1 MRHATG
7 SNQPWSQNSHV
18 VAIGAPM
25 AMDPGTE
32 ELFLGIAHALFVN
45 RLHVLRLTEVVRL
58 GIRPDPSDQN
68 MEVPSDVDRE
78 LIQQAFA
85 YVARHFPPAFAGKIE
100 AAKARWVSL
109 A

>member
-1 MRHATG
+1 
-7 SNQPWSQNSHV
+7 
-18 VAIGAPM
+18 M
-25 AMDPGTE
+25 ALDPAVE
-32 ELFLGIAHALFVN
+32 EIFLGIAHALFVN

-58 GIRPDPSDQN
+58 GITPDPADQN
-68 MEVPSDVDRE
+68 MEVPPEVDRE

-100 AAKARWVSL
+100 AAKARWISL

>member
-1 MRHATG
+1 MAALD
-7 SNQPWSQNSHV
+7 PV
-18 VAIGAPM
+18 V
-25 AMDPGTE
+25 E

-58 GIRPDPSDQN
+58 GIKPDPHDQN
-68 MEVPSDVDRE
+68 MEVPKEIDTD

-85 YVARHFPPAFAGKIE
+85 YVVRHFPPTFSSKLE
-100 AAKARWVSL
+100 SVRARWIRL

>member
-1 MRHATG
+1 
-7 SNQPWSQNSHV
+7 
-18 VAIGAPM
+18 M
-25 AMDPGTE
+25 AMDPVTE

-58 GIRPDPSDQN
+58 GIRPDPHDQN
-68 MEVPSDVDRE
+68 MEVPEEVDRE

-85 YVARHFPPAFAGKIE
+85 YVGRHFPPSFGGKLE
-100 AAKARWVSL
+100 AAKARWMRL